1 MIEAF
6 NNEVELKLNELDCD
20 RLKAIYWLKI
30 SIGIFVLFSSLT
42 VISAPDSVGIL
53 LIMTIA
59 LSRVYILF
67 NRHWGEYKRKYKE
80 FLISR
85 LTASIN
91 DLFNYDPHKIISDDE
106 FEKSKLFS
114 KPYTYFKRG
123 DFFSGSIGQIPVEFS
138 EVNTISLQSGHYESS
153 RSINKTVFNGIFFKV
168 DVDNFFERA
177 LFVCPNESRLD
188 RYFGLP
194 KKIND
199 EYMRKYVSL
208 ESPDF
213 SEYFNVFCNDKSV
226 VPDLLPVAVMEHL
239 VYMRRSLGSDI
250 RLAFVGSNIMITVSK
265 EKSYSEPKLFKP
277 AISLEQASE
286 LHIIIIGNI
295 KLVTELIESFS
306 LSCETAGSL

>member
-1 MIEAF
+1 M
-6 NNEVELKLNELDCD
+6 
-20 RLKAIYWLKI
+20 
-30 SIGIFVLFSSLT
+30 S
-42 VISAPDSVGIL
+42 
-53 LIMTIA
+53 
-59 LSRVYILF
+59 
-67 NRHWGEYKRKYKE
+67 
-80 FLISR
+80 
-85 LTASIN
+85 
-91 DLFNYDPHKIISDDE
+91 
-106 FEKSKLFS
+106 
-114 KPYTYFKRG
+114 
-123 DFFSGSIGQIPVEFS
+123 FS

-213 SEYFNVFCNDKSV
+213 SEYFNVFCND
-226 VPDLLPVAVMEHL
+226 
-239 VYMRRSLGSDI
+239 
-250 RLAFVGSNIMITVSK
+250 
-265 EKSYSEPKLFKP
+265 
-277 AISLEQASE
+277 